1 MWYVIPMIA
10 LLFVA
15 VGGVL
20 YNLVKIL
27 KGE

>member
-1 MWYVIPMIA
+1 MWYVVPMIA
-10 LLFVA
+10 LLLVA

-20 YNLVKIL
+20 YNLVKML

>member
-1 MWYVIPMIA
+1 MWYVVPMIA
-10 LLFVA
+10 LLLVA